1 MRKPL
6 PQLSSLRSFE
16 AVARRLSFSKAAE
29 ELHVTPGA
37 VSQQIR
43 MLEEL
48 LGARLFDRTK
58 RSVALTDVA
67 ARMLPDI
74 QAGLEMFSR
83 ACSSKTAPVGER
95 TLTIS
100 VAPSFASK
108 WLLPRLP
115 SFYDQ
120 HADIDLRISAT
131 VGLADFK
138 RDRVDLAI
146 RLGHGRYPGL
156 HAEPLFAEALTP
168 MCSPEL
174 LKGKGRLKKPDDLR
188 KHRLIHDTSIPGGGE
203 HAAWDRWL
211 ALVGAKHVSAHRG
224 AKFTLAELAMQA
236 AIDGAGVVLGRL
248 VLAEGDLAAGRLVR
262 PFKKVL
268 PLDVSYFLVRSS
280 ATPPRHEILCF
291 QNWLFHSLKHSRL
304 TKNSFR
310 SASKN
315 AEPQARLD
323 KRYVNHS

>member
-1 MRKPL
+1 MIMRKPL
-6 PQLSSLRSFE
+6 PPLSALRSFK
-16 AVARRLSFSKAAE
+16 AVARQLSFSKAAD
-29 ELHVTPGA
+29 ELCVTPGA

-43 MLEEL
+43 SLEEL

-67 ARMLPDI
+67 TRMLPDM
-74 QAGLEMFSR
+74 QAGLELLARAISR
-83 ACSSKTAPVGER
+83 ETTPIGER

-138 RDRVDLAI
+138 RDRVDLAV
-146 RLGHGRYPGL
+146 RLGHGSYPGL

-168 MCSPEL
+168 LCSPDL
-174 LKGKGRLKKPDDLR
+174 LRRKGPLKKPDDLR

-211 ALVGAKHVSAHRG
+211 TLAGAKHVLAHRG
-224 AKFTLAELAMQA
+224 ARFTLAELAMQA
-236 AIDGAGVVLGRL
+236 AIDGAGVVLGRI

-262 PFKKVL
+262 PFKTAL
-268 PLDVSYFLVRSS
+268 PMDVSYFLVRSN
-280 ATPPRHEILCF
+280 ATAPRQETVCF
-291 QNWLFHSLKHSRL
+291 RDWLFSSLKQSPSIQR
-304 TKNSFR
+304 SSR
-310 SASKN
+310 SASKI
-315 AEPQARLD
+315 A
-323 KRYVNHS
+323 